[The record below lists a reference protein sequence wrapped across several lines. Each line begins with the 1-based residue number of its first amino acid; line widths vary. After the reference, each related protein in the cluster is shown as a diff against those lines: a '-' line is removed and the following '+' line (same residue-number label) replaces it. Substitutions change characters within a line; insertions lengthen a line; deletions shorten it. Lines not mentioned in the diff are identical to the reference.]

1 MTEAF
6 NIQKS
11 LIVTEHERQNT
22 LNRIIEGFADA
33 IDAQG
38 GFDDKSKTA
47 MKCKKDGTKS
57 GIMAMMERWFLIQ
70 ELYGAN
76 KDDCLVPSDPVK
88 DHWLR
93 RELMEGGFSEEKAD
107 ELDTQLVSIAKS
119 EYGLYRERTD
129 QINTEELLQVNLRT
143 LVDNMLFTYNI
154 GNGIRLDDTIKF
166 SKDSY
171 QKLLTQYEK
180 NTPIATPQD
189 RELFLSRLLLLFL
202 RYNTVSGDVRG
213 YQMALPESVFAYL
226 QTIYHLQHECF
237 ASPMNACPIINSFCS
252 RFPDTD
258 VYFGSQGSFFDYSIE
273 EGVFEA
279 NPPFVEECMI
289 RNIRRINELLRHAD
303 ENQKPLTFFIIVP
316 RWNEAD
322 CESYNLTVFG
332 TPERPESGEKSPYF
346 VLELSLDK
354 DTHYYRNGMAYRDD
368 FSVMK
373 ARNNSLMLVLQSS
386 KAREVMPINQDSF
399 RKEVHANW
407 DLEAPEYSV
416 EIKMPIPGRRRYER
430 GNGDVWTRRSGK
442 RSYGG
447 YDRSSG
453 RRFKQT

>member
-1 MTEAF
+1 MDYTENAR
-6 NIQKS
+6 
-11 LIVTEHERQNT
+11 IV
-22 LNRIIEGFADA
+22 FF
-33 IDAQG
+33 
-38 GFDDKSKTA
+38 FDSYHV
-47 MKCKKDGTKS
+47 
-57 GIMAMMERWFLIQ
+57 E
-70 ELYGAN
+70 
-76 KDDCLVPSDPVK
+76 
-88 DHWLR
+88 
-93 RELMEGGFSEEKAD
+93 
-107 ELDTQLVSIAKS
+107 
-119 EYGLYRERTD
+119 
-129 QINTEELLQVNLRT
+129 INTEELLQVNLRT

-154 GNGIRLDDTIKF
+154 GNGIRPDDTIKF
-166 SKDSY
+166 SKVSY

-258 VYFGSQGSFFDYSIE
+258 VYFGSQGSFFDYFIE

-289 RNIRRINELLRHAD
+289 RNIRRINDLLRHAD

-386 KAREVMPINQDSF
+386 KAKEVMPINQDSF

-453 RRFKQT
+453 RRFKQTYYSVFSLTYNAITITIPLSKQLAQEMELSRLLCSELP

>member
-1 MTEAF
+1 M
-6 NIQKS
+6 
-11 LIVTEHERQNT
+11 TEHERQNT

-119 EYGLYRERTD
+119 EDGLYRERTD
-129 QINTEELLQVNLRT
+129 QVNTEELLQVNLRT

-154 GNGIRLDDTIKF
+154 GNGIRPDDTIKF

-226 QTIYHLQHECF
+226 
-237 ASPMNACPIINSFCS
+237 
-252 RFPDTD
+252 
-258 VYFGSQGSFFDYSIE
+258 
-273 EGVFEA
+273 
-279 NPPFVEECMI
+279 
-289 RNIRRINELLRHAD
+289 
-303 ENQKPLTFFIIVP
+303 
-316 RWNEAD
+316 
-322 CESYNLTVFG
+322 
-332 TPERPESGEKSPYF
+332 
-346 VLELSLDK
+346 
-354 DTHYYRNGMAYRDD
+354 
-368 FSVMK
+368 
-373 ARNNSLMLVLQSS
+373 
-386 KAREVMPINQDSF
+386 
-399 RKEVHANW
+399 
-407 DLEAPEYSV
+407 
-416 EIKMPIPGRRRYER
+416 
-430 GNGDVWTRRSGK
+430 
-442 RSYGG
+442 
-447 YDRSSG
+447 
-453 RRFKQT
+453 